1 MKTKNKL
8 MKKQLI
14 ILGLFLFKISILYSC
29 SCERIYYCDYLSDSS
44 EVKIFIKGK
53 VLGHKEYSEQ
63 NIAVYIEVLET
74 FRDDVGVTDTLKLFG
89 GSSKSDCKVNPYRFQ
104 TESEIYLGLGL
115 TYSDNPVGY
124 EAVDPDLEQDKY
136 WSYGMLLCTMI
147 KLKIEDDIVRG
158 SISENEIMNEYP
170 LEIFESRLESCSFS
184 EKELNN
190 YRCNSD
196 NFIVYPNP
204 SNGEEINLRNDYF
217 YTAISIVNIYSIDGK
232 LKQQLDFSIE
242 PFQKVKFKLEESGIY
257 ILEIFCEGNLFYKK
271 VVVKK

>member
-1 MKTKNKL
+1 

-63 NIAVYIEVLET
+63 NIAVYIEVLEI

-89 GSSKSDCKVNPYRFQ
+89 GASESDCKVNPYRFQ
-104 TESEIYLGLGL
+104 AESEIYLGLGL

-124 EAVDPDLEQDKY
+124 EAIDPDLEQDKY

-158 SISENEIMNEYP
+158 SISENEIINEYP

-257 ILEIFCEGNLFYKK
+257 ILEIFCEGNLYYKK
-271 VVVKK
+271 IVVKK